1 MNKFY
6 FSFFT
11 ITIIFYS
18 FCGKVSAQTTL
29 AAGDIAFTGYH
40 ATPNSPDSDR
50 VSFVLL
56 TNVTAG
62 TVIRFT
68 ENAWGN
74 NLAFRTGENTVSLT
88 INPALTAGNEITIS
102 GVPGGTPVARV
113 YKTGLS
119 AGSIS
124 GLMLSLSLNG
134 DQVIA
139 YQSAV
144 EAVAPFTFI
153 SAIHMNVYVQPGDV
167 STTDATNWD
176 NLASGTQTSNSSFK
190 PTGLTTGTNC
200 IWIGTQGSNPSER
213 NNGRFS
219 CTLAT
224 SGGANLTTAAGV
236 RAACNNPAFWDAEFA
251 ASGAG
256 PTWPLPSGCNFLG
269 IIPVQLSSFAG
280 KLNIDKTVD
289 LNWTVE
295 EQSGIN
301 KYIVEKSLDAINY
314 FRLGEVRASNNTYD
328 NYSFK
333 DISAGSGLNFYR
345 LFITEFSGK
354 TSYSSIVKISSK
366 GLGGIV
372 FYPNPV
378 TNKLTIEQTVNT
390 LSSKTA
396 TILNSIGHKLQSI
409 VLSKKQETID
419 MQAFSPGV
427 YFLKLEDGTV
437 FRILKQ

>member
-1 MNKFY
+1 MFLQL
-6 FSFFT
+6 T
-11 ITIIFYS
+11 QQTGIILPAAP
-18 FCGKVSAQTTL
+18 KLLIHPLNQLVSPL
-29 AAGDIAFTGYH
+29 
-40 ATPNSPDSDR
+40 
-50 VSFVLL
+50 
-56 TNVTAG
+56 
-62 TVIRFT
+62 
-68 ENAWGN
+68 
-74 NLAFRTGENTVSLT
+74 
-88 INPALTAGNEITIS
+88 
-102 GVPGGTPVARV
+102 
-113 YKTGLS
+113 
-119 AGSIS
+119 
-124 GLMLSLSLNG
+124 
-134 DQVIA
+134 
-139 YQSAV
+139 
-144 EAVAPFTFI
+144 
-153 SAIHMNVYVQPGDV
+153 VQIVFG
-167 STTDATNWD
+167 
-176 NLASGTQTSNSSFK
+176 
-190 PTGLTTGTNC
+190 
-200 IWIGTQGSNPSER
+200 NPSER

-236 RAACNNPAFWDAEFA
+236 RAACNNPAFWDVEFA
-251 ASGAG
+251 ASGAV

-301 KYIVEKSLDAINY
+301 KYIVEKSLDGINY

-354 TSYSSIVKISSK
+354 TSYS
-366 GLGGIV
+366 IV